1 VGRVGGKPEEKEGN
15 EISSLWLFS
24 DSEVILDELG
34 RSLSLSASWTVTIL
48 TEPGL
53 GEREKLVDPGLTR

>member
-1 VGRVGGKPEEKEGN
+1 MGRVGGKPEEKEGN

-24 DSEVILDELG
+24 DSEIILDELG
-34 RSLSLSASWTVTIL
+34 RSLSLSASWTATIL

-53 GEREKLVDPGLTR
+53 GEREKLFDPGLTR

>member
-1 VGRVGGKPEEKEGN
+1 VGRVGGKLEEKEGN

-24 DSEVILDELG
+24 DSEIILDELG
-34 RSLSLSASWTVTIL
+34 RSLSLSASWTATIL

-53 GEREKLVDPGLTR
+53 REREKLLIPV

>member
-1 VGRVGGKPEEKEGN
+1 MGRVGGKPEEKEGN

-53 GEREKLVDPGLTR
+53 GEHEKLVDPGLTR

>member
-1 VGRVGGKPEEKEGN
+1 MGRVGGKPEEKEGN

-24 DSEVILDELG
+24 DSEIILDELG
-34 RSLSLSASWTVTIL
+34 RSLSLSVSWTATIL

-53 GEREKLVDPGLTR
+53 EEREKLSDPGLTR